1 MLEQVSETRLLGVI
15 INERLTWHSN
25 TDFLVK
31 KAYKR
36 MLILHKLFEFNLP
49 VAEMI
54 NIYILYIRSI
64 LETSA
69 VVWHSSISQ
78 AEEMEL
84 ERVQKVALRIIL
96 DDQYD
101 NYLQALLAT
110 GLPSL
115 KERRKVL
122 CKKFAINCRKSK
134 KTCHW
139 FPLNPSS
146 VNTRNPEQFY
156 VQPATTGRL
165 MDSAIPYMQRL
176 LNEI

>member
-1 MLEQVSETRLLGVI
+1 
-15 INERLTWHSN
+15 
-25 TDFLVK
+25 
-31 KAYKR
+31 
-36 MLILHKLFEFNLP
+36 MLILQKLFEFNLP

-69 VVWHSSISQ
+69 VVWHSSIGQ

-139 FPLNPSS
+139 FPLKKPRTVLCPTSNYWKTDGFCYSIYAEIIEWNMN
-146 VNTRNPEQFY
+146 VLQF
-156 VQPATTGRL
+156 VPTNLKNCKQWIIINCITVL
-165 MDSAIPYMQRL
+165 
-176 LNEI
+176 